1 MPIIV
6 ENINKVFGAGKNQ
19 TEVLQDVSLHIPD
32 GQFVSLIGPSGCGK
46 STLLGIL
53 AGLDAPTSGR
63 TSGAGG
69 AGVVFQE
76 AGLFPWR
83 TVLDNVA
90 FGLQMR
96 GMKKAERS
104 EKASNA
110 LQMVHLLRF
119 AQAFPHELS
128 GGMRQRAAIAR
139 ALVTDPDVLLM
150 DEPFGALD
158 AQTRFLLQAELLSVW
173 AKTRKTVVFVTH
185 SMDEALALSD
195 RIILM
200 AARPGRIV
208 GDFAVDAPRPRDPQ
222 GDLSLHALRAH
233 LMTRLSSEVE
243 AVARDERDSD
253 WTGNTL
259 ANLSEPEATANIGA
273 EI

>member
-1 MPIIV
+1 MAIDV
-6 ENINKVFGAGKNQ
+6 KTVGKVFGTGKNR
-19 TEVLQDVSLHIPD
+19 TEALQSVSLHIPD

-46 STLLGIL
+46 STLLSIL
-53 AGLDAPTSGR
+53 AGLDTPTSGAV
-63 TSGAGG
+63 TGANR

-76 AGLFPWR
+76 AALFPWR
-83 TVLDNVA
+83 TVRDNVS
-90 FGLQMR
+90 FGLQLR
-96 GMKKAERS
+96 GMKKAER
-104 EKASNA
+104 EAKAIGA

-119 AQAFPHELS
+119 ADAFPHELS

-139 ALVTDPDVLLM
+139 ALVTDPPVLLM

-173 AKTRKTVVFVTH
+173 AKTHKTVVFVTH

-208 GDFAVDAPRPRDPQ
+208 GDFGVDAPRPRDPQ

-233 LMTRLSSEVE
+233 LMELLSAEVE
-243 AVARDERDSD
+243 AVARDERDAD
-253 WTGNTL
+253 WQGNALAHPPVPDAL
-259 ANLSEPEATANIGA
+259 ANVGA

>member
-1 MPIIV
+1 MAIDVKAVGKI
-6 ENINKVFGAGKNQ
+6 FGTGKNR
-19 TEVLQDVSLHIPD
+19 TEALQSVSLHIPD

-46 STLLGIL
+46 STLLSIL
-53 AGLDAPTSGR
+53 AGLDTPTSGAV
-63 TSGAGG
+63 TGANR

-76 AGLFPWR
+76 AALFPWR
-83 TVLDNVA
+83 TVRDNVS
-90 FGLQMR
+90 FGLQLR
-96 GMKKAERS
+96 GMKKAER
-104 EKASNA
+104 EAKAIEA

-119 AQAFPHELS
+119 ADAFPHELS

-139 ALVTDPDVLLM
+139 ALVTDPPVLLM

-173 AKTRKTVVFVTH
+173 AKTHKTVVFVTH

-208 GDFAVDAPRPRDPQ
+208 GDFGVDAPRPRDPQ
-222 GDLSLHALRAH
+222 GDLSLHALRTH
-233 LMTRLSSEVE
+233 LMELLSAEVE
-243 AVARDERDSD
+243 AVARDERDAD
-253 WTGNTL
+253 WQGNTL
-259 ANLSEPEATANIGA
+259 AHPPVPDALANVGA